1 MVPLDYVLAVALL
14 TVPGGSADAVTLPEH
29 TCLARPLQSLALQW
43 EILDPRERRC
53 VLAGP
58 DAFEADLRL
67 VQRRYHELVDAP
79 PVTDCKRF
87 PTREVVCELLTFNRA
102 YHTHMSLRR
111 DSEGPARSE
120 LADAVAETDQ
130 LYHIWDLVRDAGSD
144 CYYIT
149 FRRQALA
156 ALREAIGQG
165 DYYRGV
171 LPPHVP
177 VWRFERRD

>member
-14 TVPGGSADAVTLPEH
+14 TVPGGSAEGETLHEH
-29 TCLARPLQSLALQW
+29 VCLARPVQSLALHW
-43 EILDPRERRC
+43 EILDPRETRC

-79 PVTDCKRF
+79 PAMDSKRF
-87 PTREVVCELLTFNRA
+87 PVREQVCELLTFNRA

-111 DSEGPARSE
+111 DSEGSSHPD
-120 LADAVAETDQ
+120 LADAVVEADQ

-156 ALREAIGQG
+156 ALRDAIGRG